1 MKKLDD
7 SIMESKTK
15 DAEEVIEF
23 MSRTI
28 DDFRNFFLPK
38 KEKEEFYLNDAINT
52 VVNIV
57 SSSVENSNIKLIID
71 ISDNLKLNTY
81 MNEFQQVI
89 LNIINNAKEQLI
101 QKNISNAYI
110 KIHSTKKNGVLS
122 LLIEDNGGGIEVE
135 PKTKIFEPYFTTKH
149 EIDGTGIGLYMSKII
164 IDKNMKG
171 KLKVRN
177 TKDGARFIIILPN

>member
-1 MKKLDD
+1 M
-7 SIMESKTK
+7 
-15 DAEEVIEF
+15 
-23 MSRTI
+23 
-28 DDFRNFFLPK
+28 
-38 KEKEEFYLNDAINT
+38 
-52 VVNIV
+52 
-57 SSSVENSNIKLIID
+57 
-71 ISDNLKLNTY
+71 
-81 MNEFQQVI
+81 
-89 LNIINNAKEQLI
+89 
-101 QKNISNAYI
+101 
-110 KIHSTKKNGVLS
+110 S